1 MSIWKWGERFSTLPA
16 PHRLTLGEGNTP
28 LVPSRSIGPKGGFSR
43 LWFKLE
49 MVNPS
54 GSYKDRFAACAVSHM
69 LAADKR
75 RCLATSSGN
84 TGAALAAY
92 CAAAG
97 IACEIAI
104 VETAPLQKLT
114 QMLAYG
120 AKLYRVRGFGLDQHV
135 SHGVFSALEEN
146 SRHPESA
153 LQISAFR
160 FSPDGMTG
168 VQSVGYELLDQTGG
182 ELEHV
187 FCPAGGGGLVVAVA
201 RAFQQ
206 VARDDFADLA
216 SLPRV
221 EVVQPE
227 GNDTIVTPLRSGADS
242 ARDIQCTSE
251 ISGLQVPNDIDGTAA
266 LEAARATGGSGQ
278 LVTDQQVWE
287 VQQRLAREEGIFTE
301 PAGAASVA
309 GALNAL
315 AEGRVD
321 PNAMIVCMV
330 TGSGFKDA
338 KTVERMAGKETPPL
352 VGLDEFTRELT
363 RVDQSGFE
371 HSR

>member
-1 MSIWKWGERFSTLPA
+1 MSIWKWGEWLAPVPA
-16 PHRLTLGEGNTP
+16 ESQLTLGEGNTP
-28 LVPSRSIGPKGGFSR
+28 LIRSRSIGPRAGLSQ
-43 LWFKLE
+43 LYFKLE

-69 LAADKR
+69 LAAGKT

-97 IACEIAI
+97 VRCEIAI
-104 VETAPLQKLT
+104 VETAPTQKLT

-120 AKLYRVRGFGLDQHV
+120 ATLYRVRGFGLDQHV
-135 SHGVFSALEEN
+135 SHGVFAALEEQ
-146 SRHPESA
+146 SRRPEAA

-168 VQSVGYELLDQTGG
+168 VQSIGYELMEQAPVPLDY
-182 ELEHV
+182 V
-187 FCPAGGGGLVVAVA
+187 FCPAGGGGMVVAVA
-201 RAFQQ
+201 RAFQRMR
-206 VARDDFADLA
+206 AAERIPADG
-216 SLPRV
+216 SVPRV
-221 EVVQPE
+221 EAVQPE
-227 GNDTIVTPLRSGADS
+227 GNDTIVTPLREGATK

-266 LEAARATGGSGQ
+266 MESCRSTGGMGQ
-278 LVTDQQVWE
+278 LVTDEEVWA
-287 VQQRLAREEGIFTE
+287 VQQRLAREEGIFCE
-301 PAGAASVA
+301 PAGAVAVA

-315 AEGRVD
+315 AEGRIARD
-321 PNAMIVCMV
+321 AAIVCMV

-338 KTVERMAGKETPPL
+338 KTVDRMAGGDMPPL
-352 VGLDEFTRELT
+352 VEVAEF
-363 RVDQSGFE
+363 
-371 HSR
+371 SRQLSRPV